1 METKIYINGIGSISA
16 QPGDLISGE
25 PAMVYNENIF
35 PAISP
40 NYKEFIK
47 PMALRRMSKAIKMGV
62 YSAKIALKDAEIENP
77 DSIITGT
84 GEGCKQDTEKFL
96 ENMLAQDEKLLTP
109 TSFIQSTHNT
119 IGGQIALYL
128 GCKNY
133 NVTYTQNSVSLETAL
148 LDAQMQFIENPDIN
162 SVLVGGVDE
171 ISKKITAF
179 RKLDGQLKQVA
190 IKNTDLLKE
199 YSPGTITSE
208 GANFFILSRKAN
220 DNAYAEFLDV
230 SIKNTISPIAINT
243 EVEGFLN
250 KNNLNTE
257 DIDLVILGKNGDN
270 RYDHY
275 YENLQEKT
283 FKNTLQLAYKQ
294 LVGDYDTAS
303 GYAIFLAAQIL
314 KSGEIPEIFNLNN
327 GENKVPKKI
336 LIYNQYLGKDHSLI
350 LLSAV

>member
-1 METKIYINGIGSISA
+1 METKIYINGIGNISA
-16 QPGDLISGE
+16 QPGDLLSGE
-25 PAMVYNENIF
+25 PVMVYNENIF

-40 NYKEFIK
+40 NYKEFIN

-62 YSAKIALKDAEIENP
+62 YSAKIALRDAKIEIP
-77 DSIITGT
+77 DAIITGT
-84 GEGCKQDTEKFL
+84 GEGCKQDTEKFI

-133 NVTYTQNSVSLETAL
+133 NVTYTQNAVSLETAL
-148 LDAQMQFIENPDIN
+148 LDAQMQFSEDPEIN

-179 RKLDGQLKQVA
+179 RKIDGQLKQVP
-190 IKNTDLLKE
+190 ITNTDLLKE
-199 YSPGTITSE
+199 DSPGTITSE
-208 GANFFILSRKAN
+208 GANFFTLSKKAN
-220 DNAYAEFLDV
+220 DNSYAEFLDV
-230 SIKNTISPIAINT
+230 SIKNTVSPIEINS
-243 EVEGFLN
+243 EVEDFL
-250 KNNLNTE
+250 KSNNLNAK

-275 YENLQEKT
+275 YQNLQEQI
-283 FKNTLQLAYKQ
+283 FKNTLQLGYKH

-314 KSGEIPEIFNLNN
+314 KSGKIPEILTLNN
-327 GENKVPKKI
+327 DENKVPKKI